1 MRTADGAAKTRENA
15 IQGALRELD
24 LELSD
29 IEKIEILDE
38 GSRGILGFGARDVKV
53 RLHAEDLP
61 EERPRR
67 GDRSKRGDRGPR
79 REGRGRDGKGPR
91 KDGSQKGDRSARSE
105 RDGGQKGD
113 RPSRNERDGN
123 RKGGQSNRKDRQGPR
138 KERQARGEG
147 NGSQEQ
153 NAPEQKQAA
162 RDDSKPSE
170 SRGRGNRSNQRDD
183 KQPKKGRAPYKVDVS
198 TEAKKERS
206 EGSGGGSSSRRG
218 REDRQERD
226 ARPKRQPRR
235 ERPERKRERPP
246 LDAETAKT
254 MGNAAAALLQEVI
267 AKMGMESTVSSE
279 VGTDGDILLNVES
292 KDSAILIGR
301 KGRNLSAMQFLLNRM
316 TGNTEEGENFDRIV
330 VDVEGYLA
338 RRRTSLE
345 EMALG
350 LAQKAKDTGRSMRV
364 KPLNPQ
370 ERRIIHLTLE
380 NDTELR
386 TFSLGSSLHR
396 RVVIVPNNAED
407 NGRGND
413 WDAAEDVDFD
423 AEVTESLSS
432 EQDDS

>member
-1 MRTADGAAKTRENA
+1 
-15 IQGALRELD
+15 LD
-24 LELSD
+24 
-29 IEKIEILDE
+29 
-38 GSRGILGFGARDVKV
+38 
-53 RLHAEDLP
+53 P
-61 EERPRR
+61 
-67 GDRSKRGDRGPR
+67 
-79 REGRGRDGKGPR
+79 
-91 KDGSQKGDRSARSE
+91 
-105 RDGGQKGD
+105 
-113 RPSRNERDGN
+113 
-123 RKGGQSNRKDRQGPR
+123 
-138 KERQARGEG
+138 
-147 NGSQEQ
+147 
-153 NAPEQKQAA
+153 
-162 RDDSKPSE
+162 
-170 SRGRGNRSNQRDD
+170 
-183 KQPKKGRAPYKVDVS
+183 
-198 TEAKKERS
+198 
-206 EGSGGGSSSRRG
+206 
-218 REDRQERD
+218 
-226 ARPKRQPRR
+226 
-235 ERPERKRERPP
+235 
-246 LDAETAKT
+246 ETAKT

-279 VGTDGDILLNVES
+279 IGTDGDILLNVES
-292 KDSAILIGR
+292 EDSAILIGR